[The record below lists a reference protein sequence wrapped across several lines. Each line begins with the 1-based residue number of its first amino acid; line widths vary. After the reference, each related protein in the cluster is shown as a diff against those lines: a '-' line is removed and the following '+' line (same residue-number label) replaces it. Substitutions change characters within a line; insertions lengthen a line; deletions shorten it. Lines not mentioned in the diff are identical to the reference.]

1 MNDQTYGMYGATA
14 STATRIPDGKQPG
27 DHFKQRAASIAP
39 LLQTVPEAAGYQLK
53 IGRANDTT
61 PLRQDQELHCLRDS
75 KYLYK
80 HEIGRVQQLSAEGV
94 VCLAQRM
101 ERARLEQRKPKPNLY
116 VIEDGENA
124 KCQLIEA
131 NLRLVVS
138 IARKYIGL
146 GMDLMDL

>member
-1 MNDQTYGMYGATA
+1 MNDQTYGTYSAI
-14 STATRIPDGKQPG
+14 ATRIPDGKQPG
-27 DHFKQRAASIAP
+27 DHFKQRTAHAAPIAP
-39 LLQTVPEAAGYQLK
+39 LLQTVPEAGYQLK
-53 IGRANDTT
+53 IGRADDST

-101 ERARLEQRKPKPNLY
+101 ERARLEQKKPQPNHRLI
-116 VIEDGENA
+116 VEGENA
-124 KCQLIEA
+124 KRQLIEA

-138 IARKYIGL
+138 
-146 GMDLMDL
+146 